1 MPQWN
6 FFFVSELQ
14 NKFKMPGVTL
24 SEKLAALS
32 KRQEASAERTKL
44 TDIISELAAVLVD
57 SNWRDV
63 PDTTVCHEIVAPL
76 RDFLR
81 RQAAKMDSD
90 LVYQQLQLFLTPLE
104 QANAS
109 KNDGVNTLQRLREQV
124 IMFGNEANDEATKA
138 SIGAT
143 AESILN
149 EYQVQAAFTKKV
161 IKNTTGAQQIFTVEA
176 MPAKPTFDFDP
187 EAVVPLDIPTTI
199 AAIDTQISSLVDQ
212 ISSVQQQMGT
222 VEALLTAVQTDAE
235 ITQAEF
241 DRVKSS
247 VTKQLNGKLL
257 AVSQSIEFYDVV
269 SSA

>member
-1 MPQWN
+1 
-6 FFFVSELQ
+6 
-14 NKFKMPGVTL
+14 
-24 SEKLAALS
+24 
-32 KRQEASAERTKL
+32 
-44 TDIISELAAVLVD
+44 
-57 SNWRDV
+57 
-63 PDTTVCHEIVAPL
+63 
-76 RDFLR
+76 
-81 RQAAKMDSD
+81 MDSD
-90 LVYQQLQLFLTPLE
+90 LVYQQLQLFLTPLG

-109 KNDGVNTLQRLREQV
+109 KNNGVNVLQRLREQV
-124 IMFGNEANDEATKA
+124 IMFGNDANDLDTKV

-161 IKNTTGAQQIFTVEA
+161 IKNTAGAQQTFTVDA
-176 MPAKPTFDFDP
+176 MPAKPVFDFDP
-187 EAVVPLDIPTTI
+187 RAAMSGFSPPLNVPSTI
-199 AAIDTQISSLVDQ
+199 AAIDTLISTLVDQ
-212 ISSVQQQMGT
+212 ISAVQQQMGT

-235 ITQAEF
+235 ITQAKF